1 MNKAF
6 MRKIPG
12 QTSQKHFDIVVAN
25 GFVLTELS
33 AIVDVLRIA
42 NRICGKPPFAWTFR
56 SKEGGQIES
65 SAGASVETQPCSDM
79 PDADYA
85 FFIGNSDPDNPALS
99 AGSCIR
105 AYTYRGAK
113 VFLLAEAASRYIS
126 EYQGDAHPFTTHW
139 ENLAFMRERDM
150 GFDAS
155 DLLASE
161 KDGIVT
167 CAGMTATTDVVLSI
181 AAQHISPVEKAT
193 IADIM
198 LIDQV
203 RDPATRQIVHDRST
217 IRSGDEL
224 VNEAIRQMRNSLEVP
239 IPMRLLAHRLGLSL
253 RSLERRFRR
262 AAGKSPNEYYREL
275 RLKHANNLLLN
286 TSLSIQEIGIACGYP
301 KGFTKQFR
309 ESHGITPSELR
320 RAHIHSAQR
329 APVRSRIAAE

>member
-1 MNKAF
+1 MVKAD
-6 MRKIPG
+6 MRKDPD
-12 QTSQKHFDIVVAN
+12 QPRQWRFDIVLAD

-56 SKEGGQIES
+56 SKNGGKIES
-65 SAGASVETQPCSDM
+65 SAGASIETEPCTDM
-79 PDADYA
+79 PDADYT

-99 AGSCIR
+99 AGTCIR

-126 EYQGDAHPFTTHW
+126 EYKGDAHPFTTHW

-150 GFDAS
+150 EFDAS
-155 DLLASE
+155 DLIASE

-181 AAQHISPVEKAT
+181 IAQHISPVEKST

-203 RDPATRQIVHDRST
+203 RDPATRQIVHDRSA

-224 VNEAIRQMRNSLEVP
+224 VNDAIRQMRSSLEIP
-239 IPMRLLAHRLGLSL
+239 IPMRILAHGLGLSL

-262 AAGKSPNEYYREL
+262 AVGKSPNKYYREL

-286 TSLSIQEIGIACGYP
+286 TSMSIQEIGIACGYP

-320 RAHIHSAQR
+320 RAYAHSAPR
-329 APVRSRIAAE
+329 AQVRSEIITE